1 MDTPFTYSQMYLL
14 QALGVGFSLAL
25 VGFVVEA
32 IRRNRLNERYAILW
46 LAAGAVLLTLSIFR
60 PLLHWVALSLG
71 VSYPPS
77 LLFLV
82 CFLFLLMIVL
92 HYSLVLSAQRD
103 AIRRLTQALAFLERA
118 VNEAGGSPRR
128 D

>member
-1 MDTPFTYSQMYLL
+1 MDPSFTYSQMYLL
-14 QALGVGFSLAL
+14 QALGVAFSLAL
-25 VGFVVEA
+25 IGFVVEA

-46 LAAGAVLLTLSIFR
+46 LAAGSVLLTLSIFR
-60 PLLHWVALSLG
+60 PLLHWVALCLG

-82 CFLFLLMIVL
+82 SFLFLLVIVL

-103 AIRRLTQALAFLERA
+103 AIRRLAQAVAFLERA
-118 VNEAGGSPRR
+118 LDETDGARR
-128 D
+128 RE